1 MPAALPAAL
10 LALLLHA
17 HLGGL
22 APLNGKRRPRRGGVF
37 LGVEGD
43 PNPARA
49 SSSRQPV
56 QPPRP
61 HLRVRLSPPR
71 QGRCGGFGPEPPLAP
86 LQAVRRLS

>member
-1 MPAALPAAL
+1 MPAALLAAL

-37 LGVEGD
+37 LGVGGD

-56 QPPRP
+56 QPPPPICGWCSLPPPPARA
-61 HLRVRLSPPR
+61 LRGFRL
-71 QGRCGGFGPEPPLAP
+71 
-86 LQAVRRLS
+86 